1 MGHSIKGDVMS
12 DSLPPRSETDLGED
26 VSLST
31 PIRRRN
37 PWWLVITFML
47 AAIVLAGGY
56 WYFEIRGVTPSQ
68 AATMAPPPP
77 APVTTAKP
85 LIKEIVEWDEFT
97 GQFAAVDSVEIRSRV
112 SGYLESIHFTDGQM
126 VEAGDLLFVIDPR
139 PFEISLASAEAAL
152 ASAEARVKL
161 AQQQLDRAEKL
172 KKSDFVSQSTFDER
186 LEELQS
192 ASADAEVAR
201 AAINAAKLNLTY
213 TRIMAPISGR
223 IGVHEVSIGN
233 LVTGGDSGNTTRL
246 TTLVSLDPI
255 HLTFDVSES
264 DFLAYQRAAAEGR
277 LQSTRESRLKVAA
290 HLMDEED
297 WTLQGEMDFV
307 NNEVDRTAGTI
318 RARAIFANPKLL
330 ITPGQFGR
338 IRIPGSDPYPA
349 TLIPDSAILSDQSQ
363 KIVMSVA
370 TDGTV
375 VPKVVR
381 PGPGYEG
388 LRIIREGLSGED
400 VIIIDGLLRARPGA
414 KVDPKPGEIQPVVSN

>member
-1 MGHSIKGDVMS
+1 MS
-12 DSLPPRSETDLGED
+12 DALPPRSETDLGED
-26 VSLST
+26 VNLST
-31 PIRRRN
+31 PMRRRN

-47 AAIVLAGGY
+47 AAIVLGGGY
-56 WYFEIRGVTPSQ
+56 WYFEVRGVTPTQ
-68 AATMAPPPP
+68 AASAAPPPP
-77 APVTTAKP
+77 APVTVAKP
-85 LIKEIVEWDEFT
+85 LVKEIVEWDEFT

-126 VEAGDLLFVIDPR
+126 VKAGDPLFVIDPR

-152 ASAEARVKL
+152 TSAQARVNL
-161 AQQQLDRAEKL
+161 AKQQLDRAEKL

-192 ASADAEVAR
+192 ASADAEVAS
-201 AAINAAKLNLTY
+201 AAINSARLNLTY

-223 IGVHEVSIGN
+223 IGVHEVSVGN

-277 LQSTRESRLKVAA
+277 LQSTRETRLKVAA

-297 WTLQGEMDFV
+297 WSLQGEMDFV

-318 RARAIFANPKLL
+318 RVRAIFPNPDRI

-338 IRIPGSDPYPA
+338 IRIPGSDPYDA
-349 TLIPDSAILSDQSQ
+349 ILIPDSAILSDQSQ
-363 KIVMSVA
+363 KIVMAVA
-370 TDGTV
+370 ADGTV

-388 LRIIREGLSGED
+388 LRIIREGLTGED

-414 KVDPKPGEIQPVVSN
+414 KVDPKPGEIKPVVTN